1 MIRKVPI
8 VAHRIT
14 LDDLFSGFKKFPKG
28 KLSKKLT
35 EHINGKYIYF
45 ASSGSAALYLIL
57 KAISAADNRKQVIIP
72 AYTASSVVYAIEKA
86 GLKPVLCDISLNDF
100 NLDVNQAVRLF
111 SKQTLA
117 LIGVHMFGILQSGLP
132 QLQRSFPGVYI
143 IEDCCQ
149 SFGSKIKDENVGG
162 LGKISFFS
170 FNRGKNLPVFGG
182 GVIATNNIKL
192 AGKIEILAGKL
203 QSQSVQSK
211 IMTILKLFALSL
223 VVNPYVYAMLNPFI
237 QQFRE
242 KPALRDFEVEKF
254 TNYQAAVALSL
265 LENFYKSG
273 QKRYENAMQV
283 ISALKNVQGLRI
295 PDINPDTQPAFN
307 RLPII
312 FEDLNRKKKV
322 AAELLKAGIETSQ
335 MYYKP
340 LHHMHELGYKPEAF
354 PNATY
359 FAEHLLTFPVHALL
373 SEVDLQNIVKI
384 IKTT

>member
-1 MIRKVPI
+1 MIRKIPI
-8 VAHRIT
+8 VAHKIT
-14 LDDLFSGFKKFPKG
+14 FNDLLNGFKKFPKG

-45 ASSGSAALYLIL
+45 TSSGSAALYLIL
-57 KAISAADNRKQVIIP
+57 KAISAGQIRKEVIIP

-100 NLDVNQAVRLF
+100 NLDVDKAVRLF
-111 SKQTLA
+111 NKDTLA
-117 LIGVHMFGILQSGLP
+117 VIGVHMFGIVQSGLP
-132 QLQRSFPGVYI
+132 QLQGSFPGVYT

-149 SFGSKIKDENVGG
+149 SFGSKVKDENIGG

-192 AGKIEILAGKL
+192 AGKIESLAEKL
-203 QSQSVQSK
+203 QSQKTQSK

-223 VVNPYVYAMLNPFI
+223 AVNPYVYAILNPLI

-242 KPALRDFEVEKF
+242 KAPLRDFEVKKF

-265 LENFYKSG
+265 LEDFYKSG
-273 QKRYENAMQV
+273 QRRYENGMKI
-283 ISALKNVQGLRI
+283 ISALKGARGIRV
-295 PDINPDTQPAFN
+295 PDIRPDTQPVFN
-307 RLPII
+307 RLPIL
-312 FEDLNRKKKV
+312 FEDLNRKKMV

-340 LHHMHELGYKPEAF
+340 LHHMHELGYNPDAF
-354 PNATY
+354 PNAAY
-359 FAEHLLTFPVHALL
+359 FAEHLLTVPCHAMLTE
-373 SEVDLQNIVKI
+373 SDIETIITI
-384 IKTT
+384 IKTA